1 MPVSIGCFFN
11 SSLTSL
17 NVYNDFQELPYEGF
31 AVSNYFSFSAI
42 RGFQAGHPYYAVM
55 VSLSQVPKLFCFDD
69 GSLPADLRAQ
79 RILSKARVPQIASY
93 LSDNWEDYILSS
105 LCASVDGDISFRAA
119 SESREFRNVG
129 VLTISMDSR
138 ILLND
143 GQHRR
148 AAIEEALKTRPEIEN
163 ETISVVLFADR
174 GLERSQ
180 QMFAD
185 LNKNAVRPSG
195 SLNVL
200 FDHRNP
206 LARLSAHV
214 LREIDFFRRFTDLE
228 HISISNRSTSLYT
241 LSSLNRANGWLAG
254 KEADRF
260 GENTARL
267 TVNFWSAVYDN
278 MKDWQRLDAG
288 TVKASHL
295 RQNTVHAHGVLL
307 QGIGLLG
314 GRLLEER
321 PQDWRSKLGKLAEV
335 DWSRRNTDLW
345 GDRVMDGSRMNG
357 QRRAVLLGANVLCRM
372 TGFELDERGL
382 IAEESLQKIEA
393 V

>member
-1 MPVSIGCFFN
+1 M
-11 SSLTSL
+11 
-17 NVYNDFQELPYEGF
+17 
-31 AVSNYFSFSAI
+31 SNYYSFSAI
-42 RGFQAGHPYYAVM
+42 RGVQAGHPYYTVM
-55 VSLSQVPKLFCFDD
+55 IALSQVPRLFCFDD
-69 GSLPADLRAQ
+69 GGLPADLRAQ
-79 RILSKARVPQIASY
+79 RILSKGRVPQIASY
-93 LSDNWEDYILSS
+93 LADNWEDYILSS
-105 LCASVDGDISFRAA
+105 LCASVDGEISFRAA
-119 SESREFRNVG
+119 SETREFRNVG
-129 VLTISMDSR
+129 VLTIPMNSR

-228 HISISNRSTSLYT
+228 HISISNRATSLYT
-241 LSSLNRANGWLAG
+241 LSSLNRANDWFAG
-254 KEADRF
+254 TEADRF
-260 GENTARL
+260 GENTASSA
-267 TVNFWSAVYDN
+267 VDFWSALYTY

-288 TVKASHL
+288 TQKASDL

-307 QGIGLLG
+307 QGLGLLG
-314 GRLLEER
+314 GRLLKER
-321 PQDWRSKLGKLAEV
+321 PQDWRTALGKLAEV
-335 DWSRRNTDLW
+335 DWSRRNTNLW
-345 GDRVMDGSRMNG
+345 GGRVMDGSRMNG
-357 QRRAVLLGANVLCRM
+357 QRRAVLLGANVLCRR
-372 TGFELDERGL
+372 TGLELDERGL
-382 IAEESLQKIEA
+382 MAEESLQKVEA
-393 V
+393 I

>member
-1 MPVSIGCFFN
+1 M
-11 SSLTSL
+11 TSL
-17 NVYNDFQELPYEGF
+17 NFQ
-31 AVSNYFSFSAI
+31 AQMAMSNYYSFAAI
-42 RGFQAGHPYYAVM
+42 QGVQAGHPYYSVM
-55 VSLSQVPKLFCFDD
+55 IALSQVPKLFCFDD

-79 RILSKARVPQIASY
+79 RILSKVRVPQIASY

-105 LCASVDGDISFRAA
+105 LCASVDGEISFRAA
-119 SESREFRNVG
+119 SETREFRNVG
-129 VLTISMDSR
+129 VLTIPMNSR

-241 LSSLNRANGWLAG
+241 LSSLNRANDWFAG

-260 GENTARL
+260 GENTASSA
-267 TVNFWSAVYDN
+267 VDFWSALYTH

-288 TVKASHL
+288 TLKASDL

-307 QGIGLLG
+307 QSLGLLG
-314 GRLLEER
+314 GRLLKER
-321 PQDWRSKLGKLAEV
+321 PHDWRTALGKLTEV
-335 DWSRRNTDLW
+335 DWSRRNTNLW
-345 GDRVMDGSRMNG
+345 GGRVMDGSRMNG
-357 QRRAVLLGANVLCRM
+357 QKRAVLLGANVLCRT
-372 TGFELDERGL
+372 TGLDLDERGL
-382 IAEESLQKIEA
+382 MAEESLQEIKG